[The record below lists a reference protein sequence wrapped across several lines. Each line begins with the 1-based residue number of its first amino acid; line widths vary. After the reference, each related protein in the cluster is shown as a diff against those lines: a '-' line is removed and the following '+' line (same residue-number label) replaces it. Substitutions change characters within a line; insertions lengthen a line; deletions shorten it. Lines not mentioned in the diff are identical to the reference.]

1 MIDGVPSEIVIV
13 RRKNNWDEESH
24 SHGVWKIAYAD
35 FMTALMAFF
44 LVMWLINVTDESV
57 RKGVAQYFNPVK
69 LASTA
74 PNRKGLNDPNID
86 GETSSD
92 GVKLFNGKLGGS
104 DEPVD
109 QDPNF
114 GEGLKTGHE
123 AVEVEETPAQ
133 GDSSISG
140 QFTQIHAE
148 SILFSDPYAVLD
160 TLSEKIR
167 VLETQD
173 ANPLGIGSGMQKHEG
188 VQGGQAYRDP
198 FDPLYWQFRP
208 GRGVDGAA
216 PLLREQALREEGM
229 QEKGTGT
236 GPSEVKVEGRHAW
249 GVTKNENL
257 SGETDGGA
265 GAAEMDGNA
274 AWNGDLQHASGSG
287 PEVFAELGE
296 GPHTDPFKKMDPLVA
311 HVTGLSLQNGS
322 QAMGQVSTGTQTLDT
337 GTEVVELEASG
348 EVVEGLSNAEIIVAR
363 LSEVLETTKG
373 TVLEETARQ
382 ITVKREGEGALISLT
397 DDQNFGM
404 FAIGSAEPRPELVK
418 LLERIGKVVAGMPGQ
433 IVIKGH
439 TDARPFRSKTYDNW
453 RLSSARAHMALYML
467 TRGGVAKDRFD
478 RVEGYAD
485 RHLKNPNDPFAAS
498 NRRIE
503 IYLLEGAE

>member
-1 MIDGVPSEIVIV
+1 MLDGVPNEIVIV
-13 RRKNNWDEESH
+13 RRKYSWDEETH
-24 SHGVWKIAYAD
+24 MHGVWKIAYAD

-74 PNRKGLNDPNID
+74 PNRKGLNDPLVD
-86 GETSSD
+86 GETSND
-92 GVKLFNGKLGGS
+92 GTKPFSGKLGGS
-104 DEPVD
+104 EEPVD

-114 GEGLKTGHE
+114 GDGLKTGHK
-123 AVEVEETPAQ
+123 AIEVEEIQAQ
-133 GDSSISG
+133 GGNAISG
-140 QFTQIHAE
+140 QFAQAHSETV
-148 SILFSDPYAVLD
+148 LFSDPYAVLD

-167 VLETQD
+167 VVDTLE
-173 ANPLGIGSGMQKHEG
+173 ANPLGIGSGLEKHEG

-208 GRGVDGAA
+208 GRGVDGAD
-216 PLLREQALREEGM
+216 PLLRAQDRKEEIRQNTNSGSGAGEV
-229 QEKGTGT
+229 QFEGLHAFG
-236 GPSEVKVEGRHAW
+236 GPFDEE
-249 GVTKNENL
+249 L
-257 SGETDGGA
+257 SGAPDGPVAAQMGGA
-265 GAAEMDGNA
+265 VASS
-274 AWNGDLQHASGSG
+274 GDLQHASGSG
-287 PEVFAELGE
+287 PDVFAELGA
-296 GPHTDPFKKMDPLVA
+296 GPRADPFKKMDPVIA
-311 HVTGLSLQNGS
+311 HVTGLSLQNAS
-322 QAMGQVSTGTQTLDT
+322 RLSAQVSTGTQDEDT
-337 GTEVVELEASG
+337 GTEIVD
-348 EVVEGLSNAEIIVAR
+348 GLSKVEILVAR
-363 LSEVLETTKG
+363 LSQVLEATKG
-373 TVLEETARQ
+373 TVLEETAAQ
-382 ITVKREGEGALISLT
+382 ITIIREGEGALISLT

-418 LLERIGKVVAGMPGQ
+418 LLERIGKVIADMPGQ

-485 RHLKNPNDPFAAS
+485 RHLKNSQDPFAAA

-503 IYLLEGAE
+503 IYLLEGGE